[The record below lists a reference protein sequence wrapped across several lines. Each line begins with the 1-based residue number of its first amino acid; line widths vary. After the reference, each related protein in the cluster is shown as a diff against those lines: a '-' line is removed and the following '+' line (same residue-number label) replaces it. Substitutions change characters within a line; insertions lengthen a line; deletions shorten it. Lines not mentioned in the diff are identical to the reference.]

1 METKKIFIGSAELAC
16 QIFGEGPVDLVV
28 EMGLGAAMAE
38 WHQLARRLSER
49 YTVLLY
55 QRAGYGGSAV
65 SELARTPENIAGELY
80 MLLQKISHAEKITLL
95 AHSQGGLYAWEF
107 TRMYPELVEKL
118 VLLDPLSPEN
128 HRFQLELTGEEFR
141 KSGVDK
147 TAGLRM
153 NLRLTRL
160 HLGWLV
166 RKIMRTAPPFY
177 YYDGFSRKETGEI
190 LSAVSRPQTYLTA
203 LEEYEEAHDPDHLSG
218 YLDRTTFPEIPVV
231 LITHNSEIAC
241 WEIQEFGGASKVQAE
256 KIETLWQKLM
266 QSYLTCASN
275 GKLVQAK
282 HSSHYI
288 HLTEPELVCAQL

>member
-1 METKKIFIGSAELAC
+1 MKTKKISVGSSELVC
-16 QIFGEGPVDLVV
+16 QIFGEGPVNLVV
-28 EMGLGAAMAE
+28 EMGLGAVMAE
-38 WHQLARRLSER
+38 WQQLARRLSGR

-55 QRAGYGGSAV
+55 QRAGYGGSSV
-65 SELARTPENIAGELY
+65 STLARTPENIAGELY
-80 MLLQKISHAEKITLL
+80 TLLQQTGHAEKITLL

-107 TRMYPELVEKL
+107 TRMYPELVKKL
-118 VLLDPLSPEN
+118 VLLDPLSPED

-141 KSGVDK
+141 KSGADK
-147 TAGLRM
+147 TGGIRM

-190 LSAVSRPQTYLTA
+190 LSAVSKPQTYRTA
-203 LEEYEEAHDPDHLSG
+203 LEEYEEAHDLDQLSG
-218 YLDRTTFPEIPVV
+218 YLDRETFPQIPVV

-241 WEIQEFGGASKVQAE
+241 WEIQEFGGATKVQAE

-275 GKLVQAK
+275 GTLVQAK
-282 HSSHYI
+282 CSSHYI

>member
-1 METKKIFIGSAELAC
+1 MKTKKISVGSSELVC
-16 QIFGEGPVDLVV
+16 QIFGEGPVNLVV
-28 EMGLGAAMAE
+28 EMGLGAVMAE
-38 WHQLARRLSER
+38 WQQLARRLSGR

-55 QRAGYGGSAV
+55 QRAGYGGSSV
-65 SELARTPENIAGELY
+65 STLARTPENIAGELY
-80 MLLQKISHAEKITLL
+80 TLLQQTGHAEKITLL

-107 TRMYPELVEKL
+107 TRMYPELVKKL
-118 VLLDPLSPEN
+118 VLLDPLSPED

-141 KSGVDK
+141 KSGADK
-147 TAGLRM
+147 TGGIRM

-190 LSAVSRPQTYLTA
+190 LSAVSKPQTYRTA
-203 LEEYEEAHDPDHLSG
+203 LEEYEEAHDLDQLSG
-218 YLDRTTFPEIPVV
+218 YLDRETFPQIPVV

-241 WEIQEFGGASKVQAE
+241 WEIQEFGGATKVQAE

-275 GKLVQAK
+275 GTLVQAK
-282 HSSHYI
+282 CSSHYI
-288 HLTEPELVCAQL
+288 HLTEPELVCEQL